1 MNIQSYT
8 FQSPYP
14 SPIQTGKPVPEPE
27 TQEQAQSVQGGAVET
42 PTQQKAKQYES
53 SIKSSQS
60 VNVANATSSVSSSLS
75 EFTRANTQLQAQ
87 QAYAL

>member
-27 TQEQAQSVQGGAVET
+27 TQEQTQVAQSETPKT
-42 PTQQKAKQYES
+42 PTQQKAELYES
-53 SIKSSQS
+53 SMERSQS
-60 VNVANATSSVSSSLS
+60 LNVANSSTTLSSSLS
-75 EFTRANTQLQAQ
+75 EFTRINTQLQAQ